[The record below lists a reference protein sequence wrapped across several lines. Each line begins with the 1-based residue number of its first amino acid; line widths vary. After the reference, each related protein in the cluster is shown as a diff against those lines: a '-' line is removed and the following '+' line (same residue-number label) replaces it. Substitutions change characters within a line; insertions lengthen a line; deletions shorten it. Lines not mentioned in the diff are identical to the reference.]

1 VNELVCFNRLC
12 EIKMVRFIQYH
23 LLRGVMAGF
32 VVAGCLSQN
41 PVAGAEAK
49 MPASDAIVKRAFIS
63 ENPPF
68 RSSHASTIVQTRSG
82 AIMAAW
88 FGGTAER
95 NRDVSIWTARFDGGK
110 WSAPAKVAEGI
121 QADGQTRHP
130 CWNPVLFQPKT
141 GPLLLFYK
149 VGPSPDA
156 WWGMLRT
163 SADDGQTW
171 SAPRRLPENQV
182 GPVRNK
188 PVSLADG
195 SLLCG
200 ASTENHGW
208 RIHIERTPDLGATWE
223 RTPPIN
229 DGKEFAAIQPTILQ
243 WPAGKTQI
251 LVRTKQGCI
260 AESWMGDDWKSW
272 SPLKKTALPN
282 PNSAIDGLVLA
293 DGRALLIYNQSST
306 ARSPINAAVSHDGRE
321 WLTAL
326 TLEQEPGS
334 EFSYPAVIQAS
345 NGLVHVTYT
354 WKRQRIR
361 HVILDPR
368 KLRE

>member
-1 VNELVCFNRLC
+1 
-12 EIKMVRFIQYH
+12 
-23 LLRGVMAGF
+23 
-32 VVAGCLSQN
+32 
-41 PVAGAEAK
+41 
-49 MPASDAIVKRAFIS
+49 
-63 ENPPF
+63 
-68 RSSHASTIVQTRSG
+68 
-82 AIMAAW
+82 MAAW

-110 WSAPAKVAEGI
+110 WSAPVKVAEGI
-121 QADGQTRHP
+121 QADGKARHP
-130 CWNPVLFQPKT
+130 CWNPVLFQPKA

-156 WWGMLRT
+156 WWGMLMT

-171 SAPRRLPENQV
+171 SAPGRLPEDQV

-208 RIHIERTPDLGATWE
+208 RIHIERTLDLGATWE
-223 RTPPIN
+223 RTPPLN

-243 WPAGKTQI
+243 WPSGKTQI

-282 PNSAIDGLVLA
+282 PNSAIDSVVLA
-293 DGRALLIYNQSST
+293 DGRALLIFNQSST
-306 ARSPINAAVSHDGRE
+306 ARSPINVAVSHDGRE

-334 EFSYPAVIQAS
+334 EFSYPAVIQTS
-345 NGLVHVTYT
+345 DGLVHVTYT